1 MKAKMTKLC
10 LLFIL
15 LCSLPVFYSCSD
27 EADAFYLYEYWEVM
41 FDPEPPISETSLS
54 ITGGTKLG
62 IKGGV
67 APYTAEIADGQIA
80 TAYVDENN
88 DIQISSI
95 KLGSTSLMVKD
106 ADGRIIKIGLKVVN
120 GKQSFSVNSVEARIT
135 GIDESLLDEQQ
146 KEKLEAVKKKIKDE
160 AGIQA
165 TGGIAFSYDQKS
177 SGKVTIVTSKDNAP
191 KIEGSFSRS
200 TSESGTTFQITING
214 KEYDCKFKLPERS
227 DTSKSITTR
236 DLGPIPY
243 WLVEDVTEDYKSDV
257 TDLFGINATSLK
269 IERIYIG
276 SFTPLRYV
284 YSSFYKIDAAK
295 STKNCFLSHLSSFSY

>member
-1 MKAKMTKLC
+1 MKAKMAKLC

-146 KEKLEAVKKKIKDE
+146 KGKLEAVIKKIKDE

-177 SGKVTIVTSKDNAP
+177 SGKVTIVTSKDNTP
-191 KIEGSFSRS
+191 KIEGSFPRS

-276 SFTPLRYV
+276 SFTPLR
-284 YSSFYKIDAAK
+284 
-295 STKNCFLSHLSSFSY
+295 

>member
-1 MKAKMTKLC
+1 MKAKMAKLC

-146 KEKLEAVKKKIKDE
+146 KEKLEAVKKKIKYE
-160 AGIQA
+160 EVIQA

-276 SFTPLRYV
+276 SFTPLR
-284 YSSFYKIDAAK
+284 
-295 STKNCFLSHLSSFSY
+295 

>member
-1 MKAKMTKLC
+1 MKAKTTKLC

-214 KEYDCKFKLPERS
+214 KEYDCKFKLPERP

-276 SFTPLRYV
+276 SFTPLR
-284 YSSFYKIDAAK
+284 
-295 STKNCFLSHLSSFSY
+295 

>member
-41 FDPEPPISETSLS
+41 FDPEPPISETSLP

-80 TAYVDENN
+80 TAYIDENN

-106 ADGRIIKIGLKVVN
+106 ADGRIIKIGLKVGN

-135 GIDESLLDEQQ
+135 GIDKSLLDEQQ
-146 KEKLEAVKKKIKDE
+146 KEKLEAVIKKIKDE

-177 SGKVTIVTSKDNAP
+177 SGKVTIVTSKDNTP

-276 SFTPLRYV
+276 SFTPLR
-284 YSSFYKIDAAK
+284 
-295 STKNCFLSHLSSFSY
+295 

>member
-41 FDPEPPISETSLS
+41 FDPEPPISETSLP

-62 IKGGV
+62 IKGGI

-80 TAYVDENN
+80 TAYIDENN

-135 GIDESLLDEQQ
+135 GIDKSLLDEQQ
-146 KEKLEAVKKKIKDE
+146 KEKLEAVIKKIKDE

-165 TGGIAFSYDQKS
+165 TGVIAFSYDQKS
-177 SGKVTIVTSKDNAP
+177 SGKVTIVTNKDNAP

-214 KEYDCKFKLPERS
+214 KEYDCKFKLPERP

-276 SFTPLRYV
+276 SFTPLR
-284 YSSFYKIDAAK
+284 
-295 STKNCFLSHLSSFSY
+295 

>member
-80 TAYVDENN
+80 IAYVDENN

-95 KLGSTSLMVKD
+95 KLGNTSLMVKD

-146 KEKLEAVKKKIKDE
+146 KEKLEAVIKKIKDE

-165 TGGIAFSYDQKS
+165 TGVIAFSYDQKS

-191 KIEGSFSRS
+191 KIEGTFSRS

-214 KEYDCKFKLPERS
+214 KEYDCKFKLPERP

-276 SFTPLRYV
+276 SFTPLR
-284 YSSFYKIDAAK
+284 
-295 STKNCFLSHLSSFSY
+295 

>member
-88 DIQISSI
+88 DIRISSI

-146 KEKLEAVKKKIKDE
+146 KEKLEAVIKMIKDE

-214 KEYDCKFKLPERS
+214 KEYDCKFKLPERP

-276 SFTPLRYV
+276 SFTPLR
-284 YSSFYKIDAAK
+284 
-295 STKNCFLSHLSSFSY
+295 

>member
-146 KEKLEAVKKKIKDE
+146 KGKLEAVIKKIKDE

-177 SGKVTIVTSKDNAP
+177 SGKVTIVTSKDNTP

-236 DLGPIPY
+236 DLVPIPY

-276 SFTPLRYV
+276 SFTPLR
-284 YSSFYKIDAAK
+284 
-295 STKNCFLSHLSSFSY
+295 

>member
-41 FDPEPPISETSLS
+41 FDPEPPISEASLS

-95 KLGSTSLMVKD
+95 KLGNTSLMVKD

-146 KEKLEAVKKKIKDE
+146 KEKLEAVIKKIKDE

-165 TGGIAFSYDQKS
+165 TGVIAFSYDQKS
-177 SGKVTIVTSKDNAP
+177 SGKVTIVTNKDNAP

-243 WLVEDVTEDYKSDV
+243 
-257 TDLFGINATSLK
+257 
-269 IERIYIG
+269 
-276 SFTPLRYV
+276 
-284 YSSFYKIDAAK
+284 
-295 STKNCFLSHLSSFSY
+295 

>member
-1 MKAKMTKLC
+1 MKAKMAKLC

-27 EADAFYLYEYWEVM
+27 EADDFYLFEYWEVM

-146 KEKLEAVKKKIKDE
+146 KEKLEEVIKKIKDE

-177 SGKVTIVTSKDNAP
+177 SGKVTIVTSKDNTP

-276 SFTPLRYV
+276 SFTPLR
-284 YSSFYKIDAAK
+284 
-295 STKNCFLSHLSSFSY
+295 

>member
-1 MKAKMTKLC
+1 MKAKMAKLC

-80 TAYVDENN
+80 IAYVDENN

-95 KLGSTSLMVKD
+95 KLGNTSLMVKD

-165 TGGIAFSYDQKS
+165 TGVIAFSYDQKS

-214 KEYDCKFKLPERS
+214 KEYDCKFKLPERP

-276 SFTPLRYV
+276 SFTPLR
-284 YSSFYKIDAAK
+284 
-295 STKNCFLSHLSSFSY
+295 

>member
-95 KLGSTSLMVKD
+95 KLGNTSLMVKD

-146 KEKLEAVKKKIKDE
+146 KEKLEAVIKKIKDE

-165 TGGIAFSYDQKS
+165 TGVIAFSYDQKS

-243 WLVEDVTEDYKSDV
+243 WLVEDVTENYKSDV
-257 TDLFGINATSLK
+257 IGQFETDATSLK

-276 SFTPLRYV
+276 SFTPLR
-284 YSSFYKIDAAK
+284 
-295 STKNCFLSHLSSFSY
+295 

>member
-1 MKAKMTKLC
+1 MKAKTTKLC

-27 EADAFYLYEYWEVM
+27 EADDFYLFEYWEVM
-41 FDPEPPISETSLS
+41 LDPEPPISEASLS

-80 TAYVDENN
+80 TAYIDKNN

-106 ADGRIIKIGLKVVN
+106 ADGRVIKIGLKVVN

-135 GIDESLLDEQQ
+135 GIDESLLNEQQ
-146 KEKLEAVKKKIKDE
+146 KEKLEAVIKKIKEE
-160 AGIQA
+160 ADIQA

-177 SGKVTIVTSKDNAP
+177 SGKVTIVTGKENTP

-214 KEYDCKFKLPERS
+214 KEYDCKFKLPERP

-236 DLGPIPY
+236 DLGQIPY
-243 WLVEDVTEDYKSDV
+243 WLVEDVTEDYKSEV
-257 TDLFGINATSLK
+257 TGLFGTNATSLK

-276 SFTPLRYV
+276 SFTPLR
-284 YSSFYKIDAAK
+284 
-295 STKNCFLSHLSSFSY
+295 

>member
-80 TAYVDENN
+80 IAYVDENN

-95 KLGSTSLMVKD
+95 KLGNTSLMVKD

-120 GKQSFSVNSVEARIT
+120 SKQSFSVNSVEARIT

-146 KEKLEAVKKKIKDE
+146 KEKLEAVIKKIKDE

-165 TGGIAFSYDQKS
+165 TGVIAFSYDQKS

-214 KEYDCKFKLPERS
+214 KEYDCKFKLPERP
-227 DTSKSITTR
+227 DTSKSITTRR

-276 SFTPLRYV
+276 SFTPLR
-284 YSSFYKIDAAK
+284 
-295 STKNCFLSHLSSFSY
+295 

>member
-1 MKAKMTKLC
+1 MKAKMAKLC

-88 DIQISSI
+88 DIRISSI

-276 SFTPLRYV
+276 SFTPLR
-284 YSSFYKIDAAK
+284 
-295 STKNCFLSHLSSFSY
+295 

>member
-1 MKAKMTKLC
+1 MKAKTTKLC

-146 KEKLEAVKKKIKDE
+146 KEKIEAVIKKIKDE

-214 KEYDCKFKLPERS
+214 KEYDCKFKLPERP

-276 SFTPLRYV
+276 SFTPLR
-284 YSSFYKIDAAK
+284 
-295 STKNCFLSHLSSFSY
+295 

>member
-1 MKAKMTKLC
+1 MKAKMAKLC

-88 DIQISSI
+88 DIRLSSI

-146 KEKLEAVKKKIKDE
+146 KEKLEAVIKMIKDE

-214 KEYDCKFKLPERS
+214 KEYDCKFKLPERP

-276 SFTPLRYV
+276 SFTPLR
-284 YSSFYKIDAAK
+284 
-295 STKNCFLSHLSSFSY
+295 

>member
-1 MKAKMTKLC
+1 MKAKMAKLC

-95 KLGSTSLMVKD
+95 KLGNTSLMVKD

-146 KEKLEAVKKKIKDE
+146 KGKLEAVIKKIKDE

-276 SFTPLRYV
+276 SFTPLR
-284 YSSFYKIDAAK
+284 
-295 STKNCFLSHLSSFSY
+295 

>member
-41 FDPEPPISETSLS
+41 LDPEPPISETSLP

-146 KEKLEAVKKKIKDE
+146 KEKLEAVIKKIKDE

-177 SGKVTIVTSKDNAP
+177 SGKDNAP

-276 SFTPLRYV
+276 SFTPLR
-284 YSSFYKIDAAK
+284 
-295 STKNCFLSHLSSFSY
+295 

>member
-1 MKAKMTKLC
+1 MKAKMTRLC

-41 FDPEPPISETSLS
+41 FDPEPPISEASLS

-146 KEKLEAVKKKIKDE
+146 KEKLEAVIKKIKDE

-177 SGKVTIVTSKDNAP
+177 SGKVTIVTSKDNTP

-257 TDLFGINATSLK
+257 TDLFGINVTSLK

-276 SFTPLRYV
+276 SFTPLR
-284 YSSFYKIDAAK
+284 
-295 STKNCFLSHLSSFSY
+295 

>member
-1 MKAKMTKLC
+1 MKAKTTKLC

-15 LCSLPVFYSCSD
+15 LCSLPIFYSCSN
-27 EADAFYLYEYWEVM
+27 EADDFYLFEYWEVM
-41 FDPEPPISETSLS
+41 LNPEPPISETSLS

-146 KEKLEAVKKKIKDE
+146 KEKLEAVIKKIKDE

-214 KEYDCKFKLPERS
+214 KEYDCKFKLPERP

-276 SFTPLRYV
+276 SFTPLR
-284 YSSFYKIDAAK
+284 
-295 STKNCFLSHLSSFSY
+295 

>member
-1 MKAKMTKLC
+1 MKAKMAKLC

-95 KLGSTSLMVKD
+95 KLGNTSLMVKD

-146 KEKLEAVKKKIKDE
+146 KEKLEAVIKKIKDE

-276 SFTPLRYV
+276 SFTPLR
-284 YSSFYKIDAAK
+284 
-295 STKNCFLSHLSSFSY
+295 

>member
-1 MKAKMTKLC
+1 MKAKMAKLC

-41 FDPEPPISETSLS
+41 FDPEPPISETSLP

-62 IKGGV
+62 IKGGI

-80 TAYVDENN
+80 TAYVDKNN

-95 KLGSTSLMVKD
+95 KLGNTSLMVKD

-276 SFTPLRYV
+276 SFTPLR
-284 YSSFYKIDAAK
+284 
-295 STKNCFLSHLSSFSY
+295 

>member
-1 MKAKMTKLC
+1 MKAKTTKLC

-41 FDPEPPISETSLS
+41 FDPEPPISEASLS

-146 KEKLEAVKKKIKDE
+146 KEKLEAVIKKIKDE

-177 SGKVTIVTSKDNAP
+177 SGKVTIVTSKDNTP

-276 SFTPLRYV
+276 SFTPLR
-284 YSSFYKIDAAK
+284 
-295 STKNCFLSHLSSFSY
+295 

>member
-41 FDPEPPISETSLS
+41 LDPEPPISETSLP

-62 IKGGV
+62 IKGGI

-80 TAYVDENN
+80 TAYIDENN

-135 GIDESLLDEQQ
+135 GIDKSLLDEQQ
-146 KEKLEAVKKKIKDE
+146 KEKLEAVIKKIKDE

-276 SFTPLRYV
+276 SFTPLR
-284 YSSFYKIDAAK
+284 
-295 STKNCFLSHLSSFSY
+295 

>member
-1 MKAKMTKLC
+1 MKAKMAKLC

-146 KEKLEAVKKKIKDE
+146 KGKLEAVIKKIKDE

-227 DTSKSITTR
+227 DTSKSIATR

-276 SFTPLRYV
+276 SFTPLR
-284 YSSFYKIDAAK
+284 
-295 STKNCFLSHLSSFSY
+295 

>member
-1 MKAKMTKLC
+1 MKAKMAKLC

-236 DLGPIPY
+236 DLGTIPY

-276 SFTPLRYV
+276 SFTPLR
-284 YSSFYKIDAAK
+284 
-295 STKNCFLSHLSSFSY
+295 

>member
-41 FDPEPPISETSLS
+41 LNPEPPISETSLS

-62 IKGGV
+62 IKGGI

-80 TAYVDENN
+80 TAYIDENN

-146 KEKLEAVKKKIKDE
+146 KEKLEAVIKKIKDE

-276 SFTPLRYV
+276 SFTPLR
-284 YSSFYKIDAAK
+284 
-295 STKNCFLSHLSSFSY
+295 

>member
-27 EADAFYLYEYWEVM
+27 EADDFYLFEYWEVM
-41 FDPEPPISETSLS
+41 FDAEPPISETSLP

-62 IKGGV
+62 IKGGI

-80 TAYVDENN
+80 TAYIDENN

-146 KEKLEAVKKKIKDE
+146 KEKLEAVIKKIKDE

-177 SGKVTIVTSKDNAP
+177 SGKVTIVTSKDNTP

-276 SFTPLRYV
+276 SFTPLR
-284 YSSFYKIDAAK
+284 
-295 STKNCFLSHLSSFSY
+295 

>member
-1 MKAKMTKLC
+1 MKAKMAKLC

-27 EADAFYLYEYWEVM
+27 EAEAFYLYEYWEVM

-236 DLGPIPY
+236 DLDPIPY

-276 SFTPLRYV
+276 SFTPLR
-284 YSSFYKIDAAK
+284 
-295 STKNCFLSHLSSFSY
+295 

>member
-27 EADAFYLYEYWEVM
+27 EADDFYLFEYWEVM
-41 FDPEPPISETSLS
+41 FDPEPPISETSLP

-67 APYTAEIADGQIA
+67 APYTAEVADGQIA
-80 TAYVDENN
+80 TAYIDKNN

-95 KLGSTSLMVKD
+95 KLGNTSLMVKD

-276 SFTPLRYV
+276 SFTPLR
-284 YSSFYKIDAAK
+284 
-295 STKNCFLSHLSSFSY
+295 

>member
-1 MKAKMTKLC
+1 MKAKTTKLC

-27 EADAFYLYEYWEVM
+27 EADDFYLFEYWEVM
-41 FDPEPPISETSLS
+41 LDPEPPISEASLS

-80 TAYVDENN
+80 TAYIDKNN

-106 ADGRIIKIGLKVVN
+106 ADGRVIKIGLKVVN

-135 GIDESLLDEQQ
+135 GIDESLLNEQQ
-146 KEKLEAVKKKIKDE
+146 KEKLEAVIKKIKEE

-177 SGKVTIVTSKDNAP
+177 SGKVTIVTGKENTP

-214 KEYDCKFKLPERS
+214 KEYDCKFKLPERP

-243 WLVEDVTEDYKSDV
+243 WLVEDVTEDYKSEV
-257 TDLFGINATSLK
+257 TGLFGTNATSLK

-276 SFTPLRYV
+276 SFTPLR
-284 YSSFYKIDAAK
+284 
-295 STKNCFLSHLSSFSY
+295 

>member
-1 MKAKMTKLC
+1 MKAKTTKLC

-27 EADAFYLYEYWEVM
+27 EADAFYLYEYGEVM

-146 KEKLEAVKKKIKDE
+146 KEKLEAVIKKIKDE

-214 KEYDCKFKLPERS
+214 KEYDCKFKLPERP

-276 SFTPLRYV
+276 SFILYDRFIPL
-284 YSSFYKIDAAK
+284 SIK
-295 STKNCFLSHLSSFSY
+295 

>member
-41 FDPEPPISETSLS
+41 FDPEPPISEASLS

-146 KEKLEAVKKKIKDE
+146 KEKLEAVIKKIKDE

-177 SGKVTIVTSKDNAP
+177 SGKVTIVTSKDNTP

-227 DTSKSITTR
+227 DTSESITTR

-257 TDLFGINATSLK
+257 TDLFGINVTSLK

-276 SFTPLRYV
+276 SFTPLR
-284 YSSFYKIDAAK
+284 
-295 STKNCFLSHLSSFSY
+295 

>member
-41 FDPEPPISETSLS
+41 FDPEPPISETSLP

-80 TAYVDENN
+80 TAYIDENN

-135 GIDESLLDEQQ
+135 GIDKSLLDEQQ

-177 SGKVTIVTSKDNAP
+177 SGKVTIVTSKDNTP

-276 SFTPLRYV
+276 SFTPLR
-284 YSSFYKIDAAK
+284 
-295 STKNCFLSHLSSFSY
+295 

>member
-146 KEKLEAVKKKIKDE
+146 KEKLEAVIKKIKDE

-214 KEYDCKFKLPERS
+214 KEYDCKFKLPERP

-276 SFTPLRYV
+276 SFTPLR
-284 YSSFYKIDAAK
+284 
-295 STKNCFLSHLSSFSY
+295 

>member
-1 MKAKMTKLC
+1 MKAKMTRLC

-27 EADAFYLYEYWEVM
+27 EADDFYLFEYWEVM
-41 FDPEPPISETSLS
+41 FDPEPPISETSLP

-67 APYTAEIADGQIA
+67 APYTAEVADGQIA
-80 TAYVDENN
+80 TAYIDKNN

-146 KEKLEAVKKKIKDE
+146 KEKLEAVIKKIKDE

-177 SGKVTIVTSKDNAP
+177 SGKVTIVTSKDNTP

-257 TDLFGINATSLK
+257 TDLFGINVTSLK

-276 SFTPLRYV
+276 SFTPLR
-284 YSSFYKIDAAK
+284 
-295 STKNCFLSHLSSFSY
+295 

>member
-1 MKAKMTKLC
+1 MKAKMAKLC

-27 EADAFYLYEYWEVM
+27 EADDFYLFEYWEVM
-41 FDPEPPISETSLS
+41 LDPEPPISEASLS

-214 KEYDCKFKLPERS
+214 KEYDCKFKLPERP

-276 SFTPLRYV
+276 SFTPLR
-284 YSSFYKIDAAK
+284 
-295 STKNCFLSHLSSFSY
+295 